1 MTRNGSILIKNIYHM
16 LSYVL
21 PDLRQ
26 GAYEDVSAEEFE
38 NVHDL
43 FAAILDRGI
52 ARLLK
57 QGLCREY
64 EGCREDLSTIRGRI
78 DIQGT
83 MRNRMA
89 RKRLASCEYD
99 ELSEDNLLNRILKA
113 TAMMLIR
120 ADDVGEERRDALRRE
135 MRFFSGVGEIDPGA
149 VRWSSIHFQR
159 NNRAYRLLIGICR
172 LALEG
177 MLLTTESGEY
187 RLASFLFEG
196 QMSWLYEK
204 FILEYYRK
212 ECPELSAA
220 ASQIQWALDD
230 GERDML
236 PVMQTDVTLTKGGK
250 VLIIDAKY
258 YQKATQECFEG
269 ARGIHSNNL
278 YQIFA
283 YVKNKELELKKEAGL
298 KGTVQGGLAGSG
310 GPGGGAG
317 GRVSGMLL
325 YARTDEDVLP
335 DASYSMSGNRIS
347 VRTLDLNQDFS
358 EIERQLR
365 EVAAILG

>member
-1 MTRNGSILIKNIYHM
+1 MARYGNILIKNIYHM

-21 PDLRQ
+21 PDLKQ
-26 GAYEDVSAEEFE
+26 GAYEDVSAEEFD

-43 FAAILDRGI
+43 FAAILGRGI

-64 EGCREDLSTIRGRI
+64 EGCREDLSAIRGRI

-83 MRNRMA
+83 MRNIIA

-99 ELSEDNLLNRILKA
+99 ELSEDNLLNQILKA

-120 ADDVGEERRDALRRE
+120 ANDVSEERRDVLRRE

-149 VRWSSIHFQR
+149 IHWASIRFQR
-159 NNRAYRLLIGICR
+159 NNQSYRLLIGICR
-172 LALEG
+172 LVLEG

-187 RLASFLFEG
+187 RLASFLYEG
-196 QMSWLYEK
+196 QMSWLYER

-220 ASQIQWALDD
+220 ASQIQWVLDD
-230 GERDML
+230 DERDML

-258 YQKATQECFEG
+258 YQKTTQGRFEG
-269 ARGIHSNNL
+269 ARGIHSDNL
-278 YQIFA
+278 YQIFS
-283 YVKNKELELKKEAGL
+283 YVKNKELELKKEEEGSSR
-298 KGTVQGGLAGSG
+298 GSLAGG
-310 GPGGGAG
+310 NNLDMGAG

-335 DASYSMSGNRIS
+335 NASYSMSGNKIC
-347 VRTLDLNQDFS
+347 VRTLDLNRDFS

-365 EVAAILG
+365 EIATILG